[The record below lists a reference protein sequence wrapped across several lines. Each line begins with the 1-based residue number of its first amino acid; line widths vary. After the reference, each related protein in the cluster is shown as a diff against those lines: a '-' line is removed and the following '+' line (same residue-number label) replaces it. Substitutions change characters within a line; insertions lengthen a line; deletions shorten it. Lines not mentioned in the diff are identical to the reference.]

1 MCGTLYTNKKKR
13 QENTP
18 VPLRDRRYA
27 GGELLTGRDG
37 LPEVLRREAGIARSE
52 PHDLVEEFY
61 LLWSVGA
68 KLTESIDRHGASHI
82 LVIQLAEKGDF
93 VQAQRE
99 SGLGM
104 ALGKGAV
111 AFVPLEAT
119 GLVVAVQGT
128 GGEPISPPNG
138 TVQIFQ
144 LADADEQED
153 QGEQELGFDQENGS
167 RQEPGVRD
175 GERDEAETTNNGGKA
190 DFIFAHFAPEGGNEL
205 LSIDPAAGHATE
217 PERNALE
224 GLGPLVEVCAERPLA
239 FLDSSCHVIQSS

>member
-1 MCGTLYTNKKKR
+1 MSPE
-13 QENTP
+13 QENAP
-18 VPLRDRRYA
+18 VPLRDRGRA

-37 LPEVLRREAGIARSE
+37 LPEVLGREAGIARSE

-68 KLTESIDRHGASHI
+68 KLTESVDRHGASHI
-82 LVIQLAEKGDF
+82 LVIQLAEKGNF

-104 ALGKGAV
+104 VADEGTV
-111 AFVPLEAT
+111 AFVRFKVT
-119 GLVVAVQGT
+119 GLVVAVYGAR
-128 GGEPISPPNG
+128 GEPVGPPDG
-138 TVQIFQ
+138 AVQIFQ

-175 GERDEAETTNNGGKA
+175 GERNEAESA
-190 DFIFAHFAPEGGNEL
+190 DEDGRVNFVFAHFAPEGGQEL
-205 LSIDPAAGHATE
+205 IAVDQTASHAAK
-217 PERNALE
+217 PERDALE
-224 GLGPLVEVCAERPLA
+224 GFGPPVDMFAERPLA
-239 FLDSSCHVIQSS
+239 FLDSNCHVNILLNVPEL